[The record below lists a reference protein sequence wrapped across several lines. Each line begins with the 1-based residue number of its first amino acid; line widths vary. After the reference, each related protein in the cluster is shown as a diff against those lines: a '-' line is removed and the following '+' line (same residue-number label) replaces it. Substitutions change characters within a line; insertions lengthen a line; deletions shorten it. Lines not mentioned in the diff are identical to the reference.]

1 MKVLEYIYEK
11 LKKGK
16 VHMTLLD
23 PEKEVEGESIGKF
36 IEGSGSDAIML
47 GGSTGITEDMLDNTI
62 KELKSSTSLPVI
74 LFPSSAGTLSRYA
87 DAIYFM
93 SLLNSRNVRVIV
105 REQKRA
111 VKIIKEY
118 GIDTIPM
125 GYVIIEP
132 GMKVGEV
139 GEADVVKRD
148 DLESAVEYSLVAQYF
163 GMKLVYLEAGSGAP
177 EPVPENMVSAVR
189 KELGIPLIVGGGIRT
204 PDDAQRVARAGADIV
219 VTGTIVEEDAETLT
233 AIVDRVKGKMIK

>member
-1 MKVLEYIYEK
+1 MKVLEYIHKK

-23 PEKEVEGESIGKF
+23 PEKEVERERIGKF

-47 GGSTGITEDMLDNTI
+47 GGSTGITEEMLDDTI
-62 KELKSSTSLPVI
+62 KELKRSTSLPVI

-111 VKIIKEY
+111 VRIIKEY
-118 GIDTIPM
+118 GIETIPM

-148 DLESAVEYSLVAQYF
+148 DLKSAVEYSLVAQYF

-177 EPVPENMVSAVR
+177 EPVPENMVSAVKR
-189 KELGIPLIVGGGIRT
+189 ELGMPLIVGGGIRT
-204 PDDAQRVARAGADIV
+204 PDDAQRMARAGADIV
-219 VTGTIVEEDAETLT
+219 VTGTIVEEDAEILT